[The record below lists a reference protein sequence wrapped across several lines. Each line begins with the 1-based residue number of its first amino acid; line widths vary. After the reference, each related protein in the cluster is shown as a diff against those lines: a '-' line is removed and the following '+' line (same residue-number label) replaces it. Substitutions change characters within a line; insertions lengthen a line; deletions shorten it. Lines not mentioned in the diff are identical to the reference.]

1 MWPCLLFYFQM
12 DDCESEDPDQSEDEL
27 QQTDEA
33 QSWIGAIHIPASE
46 YYNSHGSKSCSV
58 LDRVCI
64 ICCLHYGVV
73 ASFRMDCGL

>member
-1 MWPCLLFYFQM
+1 M
-12 DDCESEDPDQSEDEL
+12 DNDNCESEDPDQSVDEL

-33 QSWIGAIHIPASE
+33 HHWIGIIHIAASE

-64 ICCLHYGVV
+64 ICCLCYMEWLPLSG
-73 ASFRMDCGL
+73 